1 MNAVFSKTYS
11 DITSSNIPVFINI
24 NDSKL
29 HQSYAAALE
38 INNAVTTA
46 NDIEY
51 YLQKVNSIFLSNL
64 DSNYLFILNDET
76 ENDLKEIAE
85 LNGGMYGEGVYKS
98 IELLDTVL
106 HVYDEYLP
114 EKLFSELPQT
124 FSIYPNPA
132 QNDFIV
138 EPIIDNV
145 SYGLEIFDLSGV
157 KQMEKNN
164 LMNISSIDISM
175 LPGGLFLIKL
185 TTQSGSTQFFK
196 LQIQ

>member
-85 LNGGMYGEGVYKS
+85 LNGGMYGEGVYKA
-98 IELLDTVL
+98 IELLDTAL

-114 EKLFSELPQT
+114 EKLFSELPQR
-124 FSIYPNPA
+124 FNVYPNPA
-132 QNDFIV
+132 VNYITINPTVKDKIYNLQ
-138 EPIIDNV
+138 
-145 SYGLEIFDLSGV
+145 IFDLYGRSRI
-157 KQMEKNN
+157 EISN
-164 LMNISSIDISM
+164 LENIETVDIALLTPGFYLLVLEDYDQSIS
-175 LPGGLFLIKL
+175 
-185 TTQSGSTQFFK
+185 
-196 LQIQ
+196 